1 MMDAAPA
8 DGTGGNDRGFPE
20 SREGASLVTTRSASR
35 RARSRPRD
43 DAGIFITFRESPLPV
58 KAMLLG
64 IFVNRLG
71 TFIQTFLVL
80 FLTNRGIT
88 EVQAGIA
95 LSAYGA
101 GAVLGVLVGG
111 SLSDRL
117 GPRRAILISMVGSAI
132 GVIGVLYVR
141 EYPALLALVAAL
153 GAITVM
159 YRPAAVTLLSDL
171 TPGHRQ
177 VMIMALYRMALNAGS
192 IAGPLLGA
200 ALISVSYS
208 LLFWSDAVAALGY
221 AVIAALTFPR
231 RAAAAPSAAA
241 GDDDTQAEAARPG
254 QAQAEAAQPVQ
265 AQGRRGFLAVLADGR
280 YVLYLGAVLINAVV
294 YLQYVSVLPLAMRA
308 AGLATVWY
316 AAMIALNGGVV
327 VGCELLMTKLTQRWP
342 PRVVVMLGFA
352 LLGAGLA
359 IYSIPLG
366 VSTFVTGTLIW
377 TLAEIVAGPTV
388 FAYPALAAPSQ
399 LKGRY
404 LGAMQAMF
412 SLGSAIGPAAG
423 VALWHAAGRAIWW
436 WYAAAC
442 LVGMACARAGMR
454 PIRPPSQAT

>member
-1 MMDAAPA
+1 
-8 DGTGGNDRGFPE
+8 
-20 SREGASLVTTRSASR
+20 VTTRSARR
-35 RARSRPRD
+35 RAKPGPRD
-43 DAGIFITFRESPLPV
+43 DAGILITFRESPLPV

-117 GPRRAILISMVGSAI
+117 GPRRAILISMVGSAV

-141 EYPALLALVAAL
+141 DYPALLALVAAL
-153 GAITVM
+153 GAITVV
-159 YRPAAVTLLSDL
+159 YRPAAVTLLSEL

-192 IAGPLLGA
+192 IAGPLIGA
-200 ALISVSYS
+200 ALISFSYN
-208 LLFWSDAVAALGY
+208 LLFWSDAVAALSY
-221 AVIAALTFPR
+221 AVIAAVTFPR
-231 RAAAAPSAAA
+231 RAVAAPSKAD
-241 GDDDTQAEAARPG
+241 GDDDAEAEAARPR
-254 QAQAEAAQPVQ
+254 AAAAAAPEVQ
-265 AQGRRGFLAVLADGR
+265 AQGRPGFLAVLADGR
-280 YVLYLGAVLINAVV
+280 YVLYLSAVLINAVV

-352 LLGAGLA
+352 LLGSGLA

-366 VSTFVTGTLIW
+366 VSMFVTGTLVW

-423 VALWHAAGRAIWW
+423 VAVWNVAGRAIWW
-436 WYAAAC
+436 WYAGAC
-442 LVGMACARAGMR
+442 IVGMACARAGMR
-454 PIRPPSQAT
+454 PIRPPSRAT

>member
-1 MMDAAPA
+1 M
-8 DGTGGNDRGFPE
+8 
-20 SREGASLVTTRSASR
+20 TTRSASR
-35 RARSRPRD
+35 RAKSGPRD
-43 DAGIFITFRESPLPV
+43 DAGILITFRESPLPV

-101 GAVLGVLVGG
+101 GAVAGVLVGG

-141 EYPALLALVAAL
+141 NYPALLALLAVL
-153 GAITVM
+153 GAITIA
-159 YRPAAVTLLSDL
+159 YRPAAATLLSEL

-192 IAGPLLGA
+192 IAGPLIGA

-208 LLFWSDAVAALGY
+208 LLFWSDALAALSY
-221 AVIAALTFPR
+221 AVIAAVTFPR
-231 RAAAAPSAAA
+231 RAAAPQPADASED
-241 GDDDTQAEAARPG
+241 GTE
-254 QAQAEAAQPVQ
+254 AEAAQPVQ
-265 AQGRRGFLAVLADGR
+265 AQGRRGFLAVLADGH

-327 VGCELLMTKLTQRWP
+327 IGCELLMTKLTQRWP

-352 LLGAGLA
+352 LLGGGLA

-366 VSTFVTGTLIW
+366 VSAFVTGTLVW

-423 VALWHAAGRAIWW
+423 VAVWHAAGRAIWW
-436 WYAAAC
+436 WYAGAC
-442 LVGMACARAGMR
+442 VVGMACARAGMR
-454 PIRPPSQAT
+454 PIRPPGQAA

>member
-8 DGTGGNDRGFPE
+8 DGTGGNDRDFPE
-20 SREGASLVTTRSASR
+20 SLEGASLVTTRSASR
-35 RARSRPRD
+35 RAKSGPRD
-43 DAGIFITFRESPLPV
+43 DAGILITFRESPLPV

-111 SLSDRL
+111 SLADRL

-141 EYPALLALVAAL
+141 DYPALLALLAAL
-153 GAITVM
+153 GAITVV
-159 YRPAAVTLLSDL
+159 YRPAAVTLLSEL

-192 IAGPLLGA
+192 IAGPLIGA
-200 ALISVSYS
+200 VLISVSYN
-208 LLFWSDAVAALGY
+208 LLFWADAVAALGY
-221 AVIAALTFPR
+221 AAIAAVTFPR

-241 GDDDTQAEAARPG
+241 GEDDTKV
-254 QAQAEAAQPVQ
+254 EAAQPVQ

-280 YVLYLGAVLINAVV
+280 YVLYLGAVLINALV

-308 AGLATVWY
+308 AGLATAWY

-352 LLGAGLA
+352 LLGGGLA
-359 IYSIPLG
+359 IYSVRLG
-366 VSTFVTGTLIW
+366 VSMFVTGTLVW

-412 SLGSAIGPAAG
+412 SLGSAIGPVAG
-423 VALWHAAGRAIWW
+423 VAVWQAAGRAVWW
-436 WYAAAC
+436 WYAGAC
-442 LVGMACARAGMR
+442 IVGMACARAGMR
-454 PIRPPSQAT
+454 PIRPPSRAT

>member
-35 RARSRPRD
+35 RAKSGPRD
-43 DAGIFITFRESPLPV
+43 DAGILITFRESPLPV

-64 IFVNRLG
+64 VFVNRLG

-141 EYPALLALVAAL
+141 DYPALLALVAAL
-153 GAITVM
+153 GAITVV
-159 YRPAAVTLLSDL
+159 YRPAATTLLSDL

-192 IAGPLLGA
+192 IAGPLIGA

-208 LLFWSDAVAALGY
+208 LLFWSDAVAALSY
-221 AVIAALTFPR
+221 AVIAAVTFPR
-231 RAAAAPSAAA
+231 RAAAPPSAAA
-241 GDDDTQAEAARPG
+241 DEGDT
-254 QAQAEAAQPVQ
+254 QAEAAQPVQ
-265 AQGRRGFLAVLADGR
+265 VQGRRGFLAVLADRR

-352 LLGAGLA
+352 LLGSGLA

-366 VSTFVTGTLIW
+366 VSAFVTGTLIW

-436 WYAAAC
+436 WYAGAC
-442 LVGMACARAGMR
+442 IVGMACARAGMR

>member
-1 MMDAAPA
+1 M
-8 DGTGGNDRGFPE
+8 
-20 SREGASLVTTRSASR
+20 TTRSASR
-35 RARSRPRD
+35 RAKSGPRD
-43 DAGIFITFRESPLPV
+43 DAGILITFRESPLPV

-101 GAVLGVLVGG
+101 GAVAGVLVGG

-141 EYPALLALVAAL
+141 DYPALLALVAAL
-153 GAITVM
+153 GAITVV
-159 YRPAAVTLLSDL
+159 YRPAAATLLSEL
-171 TPGHRQ
+171 TPRHRQ

-192 IAGPLLGA
+192 IAGPLIGA

-208 LLFWSDAVAALGY
+208 LLFWSDAVAALSY
-221 AVIAALTFPR
+221 AVIAAVTFPR
-231 RAAAAPSAAA
+231 RAVAAPSAAA
-241 GDDDTQAEAARPG
+241 SAAPSAAVGEDDTE
-254 QAQAEAAQPVQ
+254 QPVQ
-265 AQGRRGFLAVLADGR
+265 AQGRRGFLAVLADGH

-327 VGCELLMTKLTQRWP
+327 IGCELLMTKLTQRWP

-352 LLGAGLA
+352 LLGGGLA

-366 VSTFVTGTLIW
+366 VSAFVTGTLVW

-423 VALWHAAGRAIWW
+423 VAVWHAAGRAIWW
-436 WYAAAC
+436 WYAGAC
-442 LVGMACARAGMR
+442 VVGMACARAGMR
-454 PIRPPSQAT
+454 PIRPPGQAA